1 MGSIFSTYVIPFF
14 ATYITPLIPPIAP
27 LITLLGALVAYWLAK
42 SAYFRQ
48 KEYELITE
56 RYLRQGLDR
65 ITDQV
70 ERSLGVFRHNWARS
84 LTIVKMFRD
93 CGKDMNPSLYR
104 GGFIEPDPA
113 LYEVWVDYRIRDLI
127 GDDIVNLARQSLEAF
142 IRTTYAFFS
151 EDLCTVVR
159 LSVEGGKELAIRSD
173 REEEK
178 REKERIVENYFS
190 RLKKLDEESQQFL
203 ELLGQLQHIT
213 FVLQTQRFSF
223 KGFRAIRKKP
233 EIVKSVEILHS
244 IFNETPSCD
253 QL

>member
-1 MGSIFSTYVIPFF
+1 MFNIFSIYGV
-14 ATYITPLIPPIAP
+14 PLIP
-27 LITLLGALVAYWLAK
+27 LFVVLVGYGLGK

-84 LTIVKMFRD
+84 LTVVKMFRD

-104 GGFIEPDPA
+104 GGFIEPDPT

-127 GDDIVNLARQSLEAF
+127 GDDVVNLARQHLEAF
-142 IRTTYAFFS
+142 IRNTYAFFT

-159 LSVEGGKELAIRSD
+159 LSIEGGKELSVKSD
-173 REEEK
+173 REK
-178 REKERIVENYFS
+178 IVESYFS
-190 RLKKLDEESQQFL
+190 MLDGFDEESKQFHV
-203 ELLGQLQHIT
+203 LLGEIQHIT
-213 FVLQTQRFSF
+213 SVLQTQRFSF
-223 KGFRAIRKKP
+223 KGFGLIRKNP
-233 EIVKSVEILHS
+233 QVANSVETIRS
-244 IFNETPSCD
+244 TFKDVPNAGISKA
-253 QL
+253 